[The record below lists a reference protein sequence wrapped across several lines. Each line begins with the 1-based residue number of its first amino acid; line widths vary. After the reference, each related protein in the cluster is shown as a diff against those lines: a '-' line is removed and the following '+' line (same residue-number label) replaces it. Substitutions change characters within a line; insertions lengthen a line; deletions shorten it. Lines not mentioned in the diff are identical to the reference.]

1 MVLES
6 KVRKK
11 LPRISLISFDIVGKK
26 MAGPGIRFYEFSKI
40 LSKFANVTL
49 HTPNKIDIEV
59 EGIKTRS
66 YNPKNYSSL
75 ERSLENADMILI
87 QGHILYYFPFLKNF
101 TGKIIVDLYN
111 PFNLESLEMFR
122 DKDITERLRID
133 RNNNNIIKL
142 QLAIGDFFICA
153 SEKQRDYWIGML
165 GAMGRI
171 NPYNYDSDN
180 TLRTL
185 IDIVPFGI
193 PSDPPKRGG
202 ISMTDVIPNLREGDR
217 VALWGG
223 GIWNWLDPIT
233 AIKAIWETTR
243 SRDDIKMLFM
253 GIKHPDPKLPEMKKC
268 LDAIKLSKE
277 LDLYNKQVFFN
288 EWTPYEMRQ
297 ALLLES
303 DVGLSIH
310 QERIE
315 TEFSYRT
322 RVLDYIW
329 AGLPVITTEGDSI
342 AKIVKEKNIG
352 EVVKY
357 ENTTQLARVLESM
370 LLNKSLQDIYRKNL
384 KKIRSEFFWENATA
398 PLVKYCQ
405 NAYYAVDK
413 KKIYELVEF
422 QNSRLSNIIRDN
434 FEGATNVLMITRNKL
449 KDRNIILKGDVG
461 KVFYLEVDE
470 ESKDKTSKDKDLDE
484 IGLLKSKITQRTKFD
499 GIIANN
505 AFLEINPRFFYDLV
519 NVCSSKLKKKGLFFF
534 SIPENRGLSEMLGKG
549 RKASK
554 TDIRIDD
561 FTIEYILKDSGFEI
575 IDKGIWDTIE
585 GIEELTGD
593 SELGQIY
600 GRNELFELFEIAF
613 DGSKFEDLLL
623 LSRFDIMESEE
634 LAGDKTIKGKFK
646 KYIYLL
652 TSLYFEN
659 MRKSYNQSMMTLSN
673 NIKVQINNEVNE
685 INRKNRERMLLIYF
699 NIFKTLFREIKGMG
713 HDITSLKGL
722 LDDLEIK
729 KKTKNAGMEIDQKL
743 EILLRDMENIDNI
756 MGLSI
761 SHKYYMVKK
770 L

>member
-6 KVRKK
+6 IAKKK
-11 LPRISLISFDIVGKK
+11 LPSISIISYDIVGKK

-40 LSKFANVTL
+40 LSKFADVTL
-49 HTPNKIDIEV
+49 HAPNKIDIEA
-59 EGIKTRS
+59 EGIRTRS
-66 YNPKNYSSL
+66 YNPKNYNSL
-75 ERSLENADMILI
+75 SRSLENADMILI

-111 PFNLESLEMFR
+111 PFNLESLEMF
-122 DKDITERLRID
+122 KDQDMIERLRID

-171 NPYNYDSDN
+171 NPYSYDSDN

-185 IDIVPFGI
+185 IDVVPFGI

-202 ISMTDVIPNLREGDR
+202 ILMSDVIPNLREGDKI
-217 VALWGG
+217 ALWGG

-233 AIKAIWETTR
+233 AIKAIWEATR
-243 SRDDIKMLFM
+243 SRDDMKILFM

-277 LDLYNKQVFFN
+277 LGLYDKQVFFN
-288 EWTPYEMRQ
+288 EWAPYEKRQ

-342 AKIVKEKNIG
+342 AKMVKEENIG

-370 LLNKSLQDIYRKNL
+370 LNNKSLQDIYRKNL
-384 KKIRSEFFWENATA
+384 KKIRSGFFWENVTK
-398 PLVKYCQ
+398 PLVKYCRD
-405 NAYYAVDK
+405 ASYAVDK
-413 KKIYELVEF
+413 KKIYDLIEF

-434 FEGATNVLMITRNKL
+434 FEGCTNVLMVTRNKL
-449 KDRNIILKGDVG
+449 KDKDIVANGDVG
-461 KVFYLEVDE
+461 KVFYLEVE
-470 ESKDKTSKDKDLDE
+470 EELKNSANKGGGLDE
-484 IGLLKSKITQRTKFD
+484 IGILKSKITQRTKFD

-505 AFLEINPRFFYDLV
+505 AFHEINPRFFYDLV
-519 NVCSSKLKKKGLFFF
+519 NVLGSKLRKKGLFFF
-534 SIPENRGLSEMLGKG
+534 SIPENRGLFEMLGQG
-549 RKASK
+549 RKANK

-561 FTIEYILKDSGFEI
+561 FTIEYILKDLGFEI
-575 IDKGIWDTIE
+575 LDKGIWDTIE

-593 SELGQIY
+593 SELGQVY
-600 GRNELFELFEIAF
+600 GRNELFELFGIVL
-613 DGSKFEDLLL
+613 DNTKLDDLTL
-623 LSRFDIMESEE
+623 LSRFDILESGD
-634 LAGDKTIKGKFK
+634 LAVDKTVKGKLK
-646 KYIYLL
+646 KYMYLL
-652 TSLYFEN
+652 TSMYFEN
-659 MRKSYNQSMMTLSN
+659 IRKSYNQSMMTLAN
-673 NIKVQINNEVNE
+673 NIKIQINNEINE
-685 INRKNRERMLLIYF
+685 LNRRNRERMLLIYF
-699 NIFKTLFREIKGMG
+699 NIFKTLYREIKGLG
-713 HDITSLKGL
+713 YDISSLRDL
-722 LDDLEIK
+722 LDTLELK
-729 KKTKNAGMEIDQKL
+729 KKLKNAGTEIDQKL
-743 EILLRDMENIDNI
+743 EILLRDLENIDRV
-756 MGLSI
+756 MGLSV
-761 SHKYYMVKK
+761 SHKYYLVKK
-770 L
+770 S